1 MSHIIEKFT
10 DEQKELLVTEPLDIP
25 RPQFQAKRQKKKQAG
40 KWYDIK
46 AATERAQ
53 VYLYGE
59 IGRDFFG
66 DGIGAVDFLED
77 LKSADGKPLD
87 VYIDSPGGD
96 VSDGY
101 AIVTNLLRYDNEVNM
116 YIDGFAASIAGVIA
130 MAGDKISIPEHG
142 MFMMHEARAGV
153 IMMGTA
159 DDIEQ
164 GAAPLVAA
172 LRLINQGIETIYSN
186 RSGLPVEQV
195 RAMMV
200 AETWIDGAEAVNL
213 GIADE
218 LIQSNRKAA
227 LHDWSP
233 FNYEHVPQEPP
244 VYISDFSKQFQ
255 NLQVLRFKARQLHKQ
270 SQGRN

>member
-1 MSHIIEKFT
+1 MSNIINRFSA
-10 DEQKELLVTEPLDIP
+10 EQQELLVTEPLDIP
-25 RPQFQAKRQKKKQAG
+25 RPKFQAKRQQKKSDR

-46 AATERAQ
+46 AKQERAQ

-66 DGIGAVDFLED
+66 DGIGAADFLED

-87 VYIDSPGGD
+87 VFIDSPGGD

-101 AIVTNLLRYDNEVNM
+101 AIVTNLLRYENEVNVFV
-116 YIDGFAASIAGVIA
+116 DGFAASIAGVIA

-159 DDIEQ
+159 DDIEA

-172 LRLINQGIETIYSN
+172 LRLINAGIETIYAN
-186 RSGLPVEQV
+186 RSGLDVEQI
-195 RAMMV
+195 RAMMA
-200 AETWIDGAEAVNL
+200 AETWIDGKQAVEL

-227 LHDWSP
+227 NHNWSP
-233 FNYEHVPQEPP
+233 FGYKNVPQAEP
-244 VYISDFSKQFQ
+244 VYFSAYQKQFQ
-255 NLQVLRFKARQLHKQ
+255 DLQRLRFRVQHLQ
-270 SQGRN
+270 